1 MTNINLRRHGH
12 VSQLTY
18 VRAQALTTG
27 LGSQVLAEV
36 DDGST
41 SYEGLKEHHDA
52 LDHTFWLLGRH
63 TLLQRHFPLFS
74 EDAVFKLFRIFCL
87 LADKSSE
94 RKGLIQVRTFAICER
109 FTR

>member
-1 MTNINLRRHGH
+1 MTNTNSRRYGH
-12 VSQLTY
+12 VCEGAG
-18 VRAQALTTG
+18 VDEG
-27 LGSQVLAEV
+27 LGFQVLAEV

-87 LADKSSE
+87 LADTSSE
-94 RKGLIQVRTFAICER
+94 RKGLVQVRTFVIPGR
-109 FTR
+109 LTGFRKR